1 MFDSRQLGLFS
12 ACSSSAVVSH
22 AKMSPGQ
29 ARAPDLLESGPVSG
43 SNSAESSASSSLKVS
58 SLKTSRAGSA
68 DGCVRCGTICTLSA
82 TERAPS
88 RFLPPTSG
96 LPIFESASSS
106 SPWATPAARSPWPTP
121 SVCGNY
127 NRAGASPTSGDG
139 LETAVKVSAWP
150 TPSASSYGSNRGGG
164 SGPSR
169 SGEAESGDA
178 REMGEPTREG
188 RGRRCGHAL
197 AEPRRVGVASD
208 AGGGE
213 AESGMGRV
221 AHGLSAGLDRHR
233 WPSPR
238 GAEQQGHEPPR
249 TVHGKQERRRAR
261 LKALGNAVV
270 PQCAYVA
277 GLVMREWMEA
287 S

>member
-150 TPSASSYGSNRGGG
+150 TPSASSYGSNRGGAAGRVGPERPSLETLARWASPRAKDADAGADTPSPNREG
-164 SGPSR
+164 SESLRTQAGAKLNPAWVESLMGFPPGWTDIGGPLPVAPNNKATNRRGR
-169 SGEAESGDA
+169 SMASKSA
-178 REMGEPTREG
+178 GEPG
-188 RGRRCGHAL
+188 
-197 AEPRRVGVASD
+197 
-208 AGGGE
+208 
-213 AESGMGRV
+213 
-221 AHGLSAGLDRHR
+221 
-233 WPSPR
+233 
-238 GAEQQGHEPPR
+238 
-249 TVHGKQERRRAR
+249 
-261 LKALGNAVV
+261 
-270 PQCAYVA
+270 
-277 GLVMREWMEA
+277 
-287 S
+287 